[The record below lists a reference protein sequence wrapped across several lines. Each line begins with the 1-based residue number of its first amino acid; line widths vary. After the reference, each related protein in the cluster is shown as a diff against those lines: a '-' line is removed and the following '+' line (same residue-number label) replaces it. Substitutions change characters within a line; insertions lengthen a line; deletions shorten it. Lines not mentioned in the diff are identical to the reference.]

1 MKFAVTTLL
10 TLSVAVS
17 TWAADA
23 KTELK
28 NQREKSSY
36 AIGLN
41 MGKNIRLQGADID
54 LGLLSLGLKDGV
66 AATAPLLTDEQMKEV
81 MALFQTELR
90 TKQET
95 KRKELG
101 EKNKNESEAFL
112 AENKKKADIVTL
124 PSGLQYKV
132 LTTGKGVKPLLTDKV
147 SVKYKGTLING
158 TEFDSTEK
166 HGGKPAEF
174 GVSGVVKGWTEALQL
189 MTTGSK
195 WQLFIP
201 SELGYGE
208 RGSRNIEPNSALIF
222 EVELLEILKVT
233 EVAQPPQPPQPIT
246 SDIIKVPSA
255 DELKKGAKIEV
266 IKPDQLTNKA
276 VKPK

>member
-1 MKFAVTTLL
+1 MKFAVTTFL
-10 TLSVAVS
+10 TIGVALS
-17 TWAADA
+17 TWAADS

-28 NQREKSSY
+28 NQRDKSSY

-41 MGKNIRLQGADID
+41 MGKNIRLQGADINLD
-54 LGLLSLGLKDGV
+54 LLSLGLKDGV
-66 AATAPLLTDEQMKEV
+66 GATTPLLTDEQMKEV
-81 MALFQTELR
+81 MGLFQTELR
-90 TKQET
+90 SKQEA
-95 KRKELG
+95 KRKEQG
-101 EKNKNESEAFL
+101 EKNKNDSEAFL

-124 PSGLQYKV
+124 PSGLQYKI
-132 LTTGKGVKPLLTDKV
+132 LTTGKGVKPVLTDKV
-147 SVKYKGTLING
+147 SVKYRGTLING

-166 HGGKPAEF
+166 NGGKPAEF
-174 GVSGVVKGWTEALQL
+174 GVGGVVKGWTEALQL

-222 EVELLEILKVT
+222 EVELLEILKAA
-233 EVAQPPQPPQPIT
+233 EAAQPIT

-266 IKPDQLTNKA
+266 IKPDQLPNQT